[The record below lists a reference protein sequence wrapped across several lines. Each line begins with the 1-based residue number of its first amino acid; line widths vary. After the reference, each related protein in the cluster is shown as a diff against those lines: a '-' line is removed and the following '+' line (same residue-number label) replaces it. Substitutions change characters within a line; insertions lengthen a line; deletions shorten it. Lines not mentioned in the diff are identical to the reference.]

1 MSIKQERIAGI
12 IRKEISELIQFQ
24 LKDPK
29 IGFVTITDVNVT
41 SDLSIAKIYVTFLGK
56 EARNEAG
63 LKALNRSKGFLRS
76 ELAKRLSIRKCPELI
91 FLHDDA
97 LEKGNRIEKILYDI
111 NQERRSR
118 EENNTD
124 TNEIKN
130 ENE

>member
-12 IRKEISELIQFQ
+12 IRKSLSELIQFQ

-29 IGFVTITDVNVT
+29 IGFVTITDVTVT
-41 SDLSIAKIYVTFLGK
+41 SDLSIAKVYVTFLGK

-63 LKALNRSKGFLRS
+63 LKALNRSKGYLRT

-111 NQERRSR
+111 NQEQRNK
-118 EENNTD
+118 EENITQN
-124 TNEIKN
+124 N